1 MRNFVRFVKGLAA
14 DAAGTV
20 KNSVA
25 IVAAFVTAA
34 VYGSAAMASETT
46 PMEDLFAG
54 ADLSG
59 VQDAVLA
66 GGLVIITIA
75 TLFVGIKL
83 VKRLV
88 NKA

>member
-1 MRNFVRFVKGLAA
+1 MRKTLRNAV
-14 DAAGTV
+14 AAGSAILATA
-20 KNSVA
+20 SVA
-25 IVAAFVTAA
+25 
-34 VYGSAAMASETT
+34 SASETT